1 MSNTEDILM
10 QAAGIMS
17 MLRIGGRKVSA
28 YNDLLEDEWQGRQSA
43 LEFLYKAGDIL
54 SVMMESGMD
63 CLDAIS
69 KNVDMESL
77 MLSPIV
83 DGVAGSWKGEHSVS
97 VDKGSTAFISANVH
111 LLQRYLLQLVEAM
124 TPYENVTIRTCDVEI
139 SSDEISSLRSELK
152 AGNFTVICLERKDVP
167 FELKDYRQCTDYCL
181 GTADMDSKLLRWSG
195 MAAVHGGEF
204 CLHKDGVSKGAMLL
218 FPLAESSTDTG
229 VEARDI
235 NGRRETILLVD
246 DEDMI
251 WDVVQGML
259 CGLGYNVLLAND
271 GKEAVEIYTS
281 NAGEIDLVLMDMMM
295 PVMNARDA
303 FPLLKEADEN
313 VRVLLMSGYVEEAD
327 VQDLLAS
334 GAMGFMRKPYSLNSL
349 AQKIRSILDK
359 EPRK

>member
-1 MSNTEDILM
+1 MSNYEDMLM
-10 QAAGIMS
+10 QAAGVMS
-17 MLRIGGRKVSA
+17 MLRIGGKKVSA

-54 SVMMESGMD
+54 GVMMEGGIDCMD
-63 CLDAIS
+63 ALS
-69 KNVDMESL
+69 RSMDMESL

-83 DGVAGSWKGEHSVS
+83 DGVAGSWKGEHSVGVS
-97 VDKGSTAFISANVH
+97 KESTAFVKANVH
-111 LLQRYLLQLVEAM
+111 LLQRYLLQLVETISPFGDM
-124 TPYENVTIRTCDVEI
+124 TIRTCDVEI
-139 SSDEISSLRSELK
+139 SLDEISSLRSELK
-152 AGNFTVICLERKDVP
+152 PGNYAVICLERKDVP
-167 FELKDYRQCTDYCL
+167 FVLKNYRQCTDHCIATENID
-181 GTADMDSKLLRWSG
+181 GKLLRWAG

-204 CLHKDGVSKGAMLL
+204 CLHNEGVSNGAMML
-218 FPLAESSTDTG
+218 FPIAENNVASG
-229 VEARDI
+229 VEAQEV
-235 NGRRETILLVD
+235 NGRMETILLVD

-271 GKEAVEIYTS
+271 GKEAVEIYKS
-281 NAGEIDLVLMDMMM
+281 NSGEIDLVLMDMMM

-359 EPRK
+359 APRK